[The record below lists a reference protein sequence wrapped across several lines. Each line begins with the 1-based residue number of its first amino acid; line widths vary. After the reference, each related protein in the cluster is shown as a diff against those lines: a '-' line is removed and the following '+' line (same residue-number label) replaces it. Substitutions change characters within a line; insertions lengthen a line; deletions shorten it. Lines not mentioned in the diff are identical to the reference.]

1 METKSLR
8 TIGFNYSYKYIKN
21 INGKSNPI
29 FIINGAFQSMRS
41 WTPIVSA
48 LKDKYSIIL
57 VDLPGWGNS
66 DLLPSIYEF
75 EIFNQFV
82 MEILHA
88 ENIQKVNIL
97 SSSFGTLIG
106 TSFAK
111 CHPEHVDCMI
121 MCSPILKIKKRL
133 KNNYPEMLKI
143 IESRNAKALS
153 EFLCRIGLINCV
165 AGNKGKIESFNL
177 LLKKF
182 LANISR
188 SDANNLGKFIHNT
201 DRILKFPNKD
211 LSSISDKKTLI
222 LSGIYDEFTSPK
234 ECRKIARQFNDCK
247 IKLVPRSD
255 HMFLYEQ
262 ALYSIKQIDKFLNK
276 YSSVSQ
282 SKSVIERAIFSES

>member
-1 METKSLR
+1 METKTLR
-8 TIGFNYSYKYIKN
+8 TIGFNYSYRHIKN
-21 INGKSNPI
+21 LNQKSYPI

-41 WTPIVSA
+41 WAPMASA
-48 LKDKYSIIL
+48 LKKKYSIIL

-75 EIFNQFV
+75 EIFNQFIL
-82 MEILHA
+82 EILHA
-88 ENIQKVNIL
+88 EKIEKVNIL

-106 TSFAK
+106 TNFAK

-133 KNNYPEMLKI
+133 RTNYPELLKI

-153 EFLCRIGLINCV
+153 EFLCRLGLVNCV
-165 AGNKGKIESFNL
+165 AGNKGKIDSFNI

-182 LANISR
+182 VANISR
-188 SDANNLGKFIHNT
+188 SDANHLGKFIQNT
-201 DRILKFPNKD
+201 DRILKFPDKN
-211 LSSISDKKTLI
+211 LARISHKKTLI

-234 ECRKIARQFNDCK
+234 ECRKIANQFNDCK
-247 IKLVPRSD
+247 VKLVPRSD

-276 YSSVSQ
+276 KSCVPQ
-282 SKSVIERAIFSES
+282 SKSMIEYSVFSES